1 MIVIVLLAHV
11 PSVTAPLVYLFIG
24 NFIGGHIFLTAG
36 LDAVLGGLLSSEA
49 TRP

>member
-1 MIVIVLLAHV
+1 MIVIVLLGLV
-11 PSVTAPLVYLFIG
+11 LSVRAPLVYLFIG

-36 LDAVLGGLLSSEA
+36 LAAVLGRLLSPEA